1 MTATVLVI
9 DNTDPASTATTLTT
23 IKHATHGNDTT
34 VFVITNGG
42 GDNQADTNTAYPDLS
57 RLIAPPAMN
66 RKARRAMAAKQRKRR
81 KP

>member
-1 MTATVLVI
+1 MTILVI
-9 DNTDPASTATTLTT
+9 DNTDPTSTATTLTT
-23 IKHATHGNDTT
+23 IKHATHRNDAT
-34 VFVITNGG
+34 VFVITNG